1 MVGTAV
7 IRADFLTN
15 CIEAAATVGAG
26 NGCDG
31 KSWRLH
37 DSDVCAYDHV
47 DTISR
52 FMYFSIGFAII
63 NPPCA
68 QGKMQ
73 DISLHP
79 RLIQTGGIAIGHIQ
93 NIGKAWVPFGAAV
106 AGRIFRLSGKHS
118 HFNQGNNLPLE
129 LVKGKIQSF
138 S

>member
-1 MVGTAV
+1 MVGTAA

-26 NGCDG
+26 NGCD
-31 KSWRLH
+31 
-37 DSDVCAYDHV
+37 
-47 DTISR
+47 
-52 FMYFSIGFAII
+52 
-63 NPPCA
+63 
-68 QGKMQ
+68 
-73 DISLHP
+73 
-79 RLIQTGGIAIGHIQ
+79 
-93 NIGKAWVPFGAAV
+93 GKAWVPFGAAV